1 MHIHRL
7 GEVSTEMKFTKRHI
21 QALVKEAKS
30 HGLDVTGEQ
39 DRLFPNRAL
48 LFLSP
53 EYPENVAL
61 AFAQKYKSRVM
72 LPRDD
77 KDYIPVDIR
86 DTKMTLSVLAFYD
99 ANIQLSKCEH
109 ELDKVVEPIVKK
121 AKAENNAQALHDLLD
136 TLPPTYKGV
145 RRIYE
150 LLERM

>member
-1 MHIHRL
+1 
-7 GEVSTEMKFTKRHI
+7 MKFTKRHI

-39 DRLFPNRAL
+39 DRLFPSRAL

-53 EYPENVAL
+53 EYPENVAI

-86 DTKMTLSVLAFYD
+86 DTAISKEVEAFYE
-99 ANIQLSKCEH
+99 AQIQLSKCEH
-109 ELDKVVEPIVKK
+109 ELDKAVEPLVKK
-121 AKAENNAQALHDLLD
+121 AQAEKNSQALHDLVD
-136 TLPPTYKGV
+136 MLPATYKGV

-150 LLERM
+150 LLNKL